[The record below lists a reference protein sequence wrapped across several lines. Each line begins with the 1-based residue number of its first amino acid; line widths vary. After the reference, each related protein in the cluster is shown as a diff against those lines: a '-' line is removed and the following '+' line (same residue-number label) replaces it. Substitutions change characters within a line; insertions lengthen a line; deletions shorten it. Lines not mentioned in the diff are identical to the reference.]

1 MASGRQHRSVRSET
15 EGSRRVKRAALLF
28 PPETPVCTTNRVTKH
43 DVGDR
48 GRVNRRRAELFA
60 VLSAG
65 CSPVTVSPAT
75 RIPYFDIQN
84 LPHRQSLDSRPNP
97 AVQPASGELAVETH
111 LLSEL
116 TPRKLRFT
124 VIPSEIPAK
133 IRTQQSV
140 AAHRKSRSQNGNTAV
155 NRVGRDRRGLMRSS
169 GTGLRSPT
177 ACDWIHRR
185 SSTPTSREYP
195 LTATRCT
202 TCRRTGS

>member
-111 LLSEL
+111 LLSER
-116 TPRKLRFT
+116 TPGKLRFT
-124 VIPSEIPAK
+124 VIPSEIQAK
-133 IRTQQSV
+133 IRL
-140 AAHRKSRSQNGNTAV
+140 
-155 NRVGRDRRGLMRSS
+155 NRVL
-169 GTGLRSPT
+169 
-177 ACDWIHRR
+177 
-185 SSTPTSREYP
+185 P
-195 LTATRCT
+195 LTGKLGTRRERPLSVGWVEADVSDAIVMNISAVTAPEWVAFT
-202 TCRRTGS
+202 TKTRV